1 MSINSVSS
9 PLIASDPSTNNQWSR
24 AAVAAG
30 SALDSAE
37 RNMLKAFSLSEGSAE
52 FNSFAKKMGMKPD
65 KDGKYSLSGLQ
76 MFLQLK
82 YDKAKQA
89 FQTLSQILFGRNDV
103 IQRII
108 DKIGR

>member
-1 MSINSVSS
+1 MSIDSISS
-9 PLIASDPSTNNQWSR
+9 PLISPDPSINNQWSR
-24 AAVAAG
+24 AAAAAG
-30 SALDSAE
+30 STLDSAE

-52 FNSFAKKMGMKPD
+52 FNEFAKKMGMKPD

-89 FQTLSQILFGRNDV
+89 FQMLSQILFGRNEL
-103 IQRII
+103 IQRVI